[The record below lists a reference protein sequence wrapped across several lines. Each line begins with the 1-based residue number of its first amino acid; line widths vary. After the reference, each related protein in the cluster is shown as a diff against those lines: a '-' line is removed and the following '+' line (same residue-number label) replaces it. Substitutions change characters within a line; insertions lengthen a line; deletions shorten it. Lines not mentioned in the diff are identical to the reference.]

1 MAFLILQLTIPIISA
16 INRESNQLT
25 SQLQPK
31 HYENDHC
38 DLYIEFTEPNLEPL
52 VLHPEFDEINVDVQ
66 VKNENSEIFINE
78 SDFQQ
83 DIPQPD
89 SIPESV
95 KNESNINE
103 CNTMSDTGFTSD
115 DSLPLE
121 LSRKKPKNRKIE
133 KKETV
138 KKVRK
143 RSVKKDCSEPKIDR
157 RRKPFLNEDLNE
169 TLFTI
174 TDLTF
179 EEQVAEIEKRQESA
193 NYKNAV
199 FKCTECFKG
208 FLDEDAYNGHMSRHT
223 DVSIQ
228 CYFQMMHILIS
239 VI

>member
-1 MAFLILQLTIPIISA
+1 MLP
-16 INRESNQLT
+16 
-25 SQLQPK
+25 
-31 HYENDHC
+31 
-38 DLYIEFTEPNLEPL
+38 PN
-52 VLHPEFDEINVDVQ
+52 FDAINVDVQ
-66 VKNENSEIFINE
+66 VKHEDNDMFINE
-78 SDFQQ
+78 SDFQE
-83 DIPQPD
+83 DIVQPE
-89 SIPESV
+89 SVPESV

-103 CNTMSDTGFTSD
+103 SNTMSDTGFTSD

-121 LSRKKPKNRKIE
+121 MSRKKPKNRKIE
-133 KKETV
+133 KKATV

-143 RSVKKDCSEPKIDR
+143 RSVKKDCNEPKIDR

-193 NYKNAV
+193 NYKNSV

-223 DVSIQ
+223 DVSTRL
-228 CYFQMMHILIS
+228 FNHHPFFL
-239 VI
+239 